1 MQKSKLTRRALAL
14 RLFAGAV
21 LVNALLLVMFWPTP
35 IPAETP
41 RAPSLGIEMK
51 ISAALHTEFVVGKK
65 VLLTHAQGQ
74 PVGAVQLL
82 RLEDD
87 SIVITLPEKI
97 YRQHHRSLIHE
108 QWALIPYIDGIESRP
123 RSKGVNYEIAY

>member
-21 LVNALLLVMFWPTP
+21 VVNALLLLVFWPATS
-35 IPAETP
+35 PAEPP
-41 RAPSLGIEMK
+41 RVPIAGIEMK
-51 ISAALHTEFVVGKK
+51 IRAALHTEFVVGKK
-65 VLLTHAQGQ
+65 VLLTHAPGLA
-74 PVGAVQLL
+74 VGAVQLL

-87 SIVITLPEKI
+87 SVVIALPENI
-97 YRQHHRSLIHE
+97 YRQHHRSLIQE

-123 RSKGVNYEIAY
+123 RSKGTNYEIAY

>member
-14 RLFAGAV
+14 RLFSGAV
-21 LVNALLLVMFWPTP
+21 LVNALLLMIFWPGP
-35 IPAETP
+35 SPAEISRP
-41 RAPSLGIEMK
+41 QVAGIEMK
-51 ISAALHTEFVVGKK
+51 IRAALHTEFVVGKK
-65 VLLTHAQGQ
+65 VLLTHAPGL

-87 SIVITLPEKI
+87 SVVIALPEKI

-123 RSKGVNYEIAY
+123 RPKGTNYEIAY

>member
-14 RLFAGAV
+14 RLFAGAA
-21 LVNALLLVMFWPTP
+21 LVNGLLLLVFWPAPTP
-35 IPAETP
+35 PDTP
-41 RAPSLGIEMK
+41 RPQLPGIAMK
-51 ISAALHTEFVVGKK
+51 IRAVLHTEYVAGKK
-65 VLLTHAQGQ
+65 VLLTHAHGH

-82 RLEDD
+82 RLEED
-87 SIVITLPEKI
+87 SVVVVLPETI

-123 RSKGVNYEIAY
+123 RSKGTVYEIAY

>member
-21 LVNALLLVMFWPTP
+21 LVNALLLLIFWPAPT
-35 IPAETP
+35 PAESP

-51 ISAALHTEFVVGKK
+51 IRAALHTEFFVGKK
-65 VLLTHAQGQ
+65 VLLTNASGL
-74 PVGAVQLL
+74 PIGAVQLL

-87 SIVITLPEKI
+87 SVVIALPEKI

>member
-14 RLFAGAV
+14 RLFAGAA
-21 LVNALLLVMFWPTP
+21 LVNALLLLIFWPA
-35 IPAETP
+35 PAPTEAP
-41 RAPSLGIEMK
+41 RAPSLGIEMN
-51 ISAALHTEFVVGKK
+51 IRAALHAEFVEGKK
-65 VLLTHAQGQ
+65 VLLTNANGM
-74 PVGAVQLL
+74 PIGAVQLL
-82 RLEDD
+82 RVEDD
-87 SIVITLPEKI
+87 RVVIALPEKI